1 MSEYNKEISKAIEI
15 VKKASEIPEW
25 FKKSGFKI
33 YKKKD
38 KSPVSMADFATQIYI
53 ISKLK
58 ESFPKD
64 QIMAEENE
72 SDLIIGEAEKNITDC
87 FRDLN
92 ITGITDLKSTLK
104 YRGNPSNRHWNV
116 DPIDGTRGFQKNLP
130 YAIGICL
137 IEKSDIKISVIAVP
151 DYDERGL
158 GIFTAEVYQGAKAS
172 YGGAD
177 FKPIHVSSQ
186 NDLKNARM
194 CHSLHYDM
202 PWVIK
207 FAEKVGIKERI
218 QLDSMRKFCM
228 IADGSCDL
236 YIKPI
241 TGFDA
246 HTWDFA
252 PGDLLVREAGGMVS
266 DLDEERLTFLDE
278 KCILRAPGIIATN
291 GLLHDKVADII
302 RTSFFSI
309 DS

>member
-15 VKKASEIPEW
+15 VKKASEITEW
-25 FKKSGFKI
+25 FKKSVFKI
-33 YKKKD
+33 YKKQD
-38 KSPVSMADFATQIYI
+38 KSPVSMADFTSQIYI

-58 ESFPKD
+58 EFFPKD

-72 SDLIIGEAEKNITDC
+72 SDLIDDEAEKIITDC

-92 ITGITDLKSTLK
+92 ITGISDLKNTLK
-104 YRGNPSNRHWNV
+104 YRGNPSNRYWYV
-116 DPIDGTRGFQKNLP
+116 DPIDGTIGFQKNLP

-137 IEKSDIKISVIAVP
+137 IVKSDPKICAIAVP
-151 DYDERGL
+151 DYNERGL
-158 GIFTAEVYQGAKAS
+158 AIFIAELYQGAKAS
-172 YGGAD
+172 YGGSD
-177 FKPIHVSSQ
+177 FNPIHVSNQ
-186 NDLKNARM
+186 DDLKNASL

-202 PWVIK
+202 PWVVK
-207 FAEKVGIKERI
+207 FADKVGIKERI

-241 TGFDA
+241 TGFEV

-266 DLDEERLTFLDE
+266 DLDEERLVFQNE
-278 KCILRAPGIIATN
+278 KCILRAPGIISTN
-291 GLLHDKVADII
+291 GILHEKVADII